1 VNIVFSSRVPTEC
14 RAELEELL
22 FLNPRQHLVR
32 DGILSSLERF
42 GHPKVIDTPTGL
54 AVKVG
59 DLEAQTLFAFDRTRD
74 GEAPVGVVVFIRTA
88 SEEMSIMHVAVHED
102 YALHGAEAGVGL
114 GVTLVEKVKE
124 IARRIVGI
132 QRIVFFYRRH
142 VVIRL

>member
-1 VNIVFSSRVPTEC
+1 MNIVFASRVPTES

-22 FLNPRQHLVR
+22 FLNPGQHLVR
-32 DGILSSLERF
+32 EGILNSLARF
-42 GHPKVIDTPTGL
+42 GHPKVVESSGGL

-59 DLEAQTLFAFDRTRD
+59 DLEAQTLFAFDRSQD
-74 GEAPVGVVVFIRTA
+74 GDAPIGAVIFIRTA
-88 SEEMSIMHVAVHED
+88 PEEIAIMHVAVHED
-102 YALHGAEAGVGL
+102 YALQGADAGVGL

-124 IARRIVGI
+124 IAHRIVGV

>member
-1 VNIVFSSRVPTEC
+1 VNIVFSSRVPIEC

-32 DGILSSLERF
+32 DGIINSLERF
-42 GHPKVIDTPTGL
+42 GHPKVVETPTGL
-54 AVKVG
+54 AIKVG
-59 DLEAQTLFAFDRTRD
+59 DLESQTLFAFDRARD
-74 GEAPVGVVVFIRTA
+74 SEAPVGAVIFIRTGR
-88 SEEMSIMHVAVHED
+88 EEMSIMHVAVHED